1 MTPQTIETI
10 RNTLEDAVETR
21 GYELS
26 SALHDVRDQT
36 SRLAR
41 QTQVK
46 GPVSGGLVTRM
57 RATLEKNATPST
69 AVTWSAGRLP
79 LMVGMKRD
87 KKVQNH
93 ESQNRLSN
101 LGN

>member
-57 RATLEKNATPST
+57 WATLEKNATRHSEALMQFKLAET
-69 AVTWSAGRLP
+69 ALEEFNATYPKGS
-79 LMVGMKRD
+79 
-87 KKVQNH
+87 
-93 ESQNRLSN
+93 ET
-101 LGN
+101 

>member
-57 RATLEKNATPST
+57 RATLEKNATRHSEALKQFKLAET
-69 AVTWSAGRLP
+69 ALVEFNTTYP
-79 LMVGMKRD
+79 K
-87 KKVQNH
+87 
-93 ESQNRLSN
+93 
-101 LGN
+101 GNET